1 MFRFRTELIFKT
13 FIQAAALA
21 FIAVVLALAFN
32 NFRAQG
38 LPLTTDWS
46 PEARLKTAAGDS
58 LILSAEQAWEFH
70 LTREALFVDA
80 RSPQLYAEGHIA
92 GALNVPWQDVDRY
105 LDSFFK
111 KVTDPK
117 AIVIAYCDGES
128 CSLSEDLA
136 LELRD
141 MGYSNVKV
149 ILNGMTVWKT
159 RGYPIETGAYREP

>member
-1 MFRFRTELIFKT
+1 MYRFRTELIFKT
-13 FIQAAALA
+13 FIQAAAMA

-32 NFRAQG
+32 YFRVQG
-38 LPLTTDWS
+38 LPLVADWS
-46 PEARLKTAAGDS
+46 PEARLKTATGDS
-58 LILSAEQAWEFH
+58 LILLAEQAREFY
-70 LTREALFVDA
+70 LAREAIFVDA

-92 GALNVPWQDVDRY
+92 GAWNLPWQDVDRY

-136 LELRD
+136 LRLRD